1 MTCRDK
7 GNVNMLGDSGWRSW
21 DKCRKR
27 PRVMKLY
34 WICVAEA
41 SWVTSSQG
49 CSPFCPGIMWCGLQ
63 CREISDGALGLRT
76 LNLVR
81 ELPPYLVNLYIFPP
95 VSQDTL
101 DFSQQVMPFNPLLEI
116 DLVSGS
122 VVKNLP
128 ANAGDTRDTGFIP
141 ESGISLGIG
150 NSNTLQYSC
159 LENFMDRGAW
169 GLQSLGLERV
179 RHD

>member
-1 MTCRDK
+1 
-7 GNVNMLGDSGWRSW
+7 
-21 DKCRKR
+21 
-27 PRVMKLY
+27 MKLY

-49 CSPFCPGIMWCGLQ
+49 RSPFCPGIMWCGLR
-63 CREISDGALGLRT
+63 CWEISYGVLGLRT
-76 LNLVR
+76 LNLVT
-81 ELPPYLVNLYIFPP
+81 ELPLYLVNMYIFPS

-128 ANAGDTRDTGFIP
+128 ANAGDTRDIGLIP
-141 ESGISLGIG
+141 DLGRSLGIG

-169 GLQSLGLERV
+169 GLHSLGLERV
-179 RHD
+179 RHDWASAWAQARTYTHTHTHTHSHTHLVS